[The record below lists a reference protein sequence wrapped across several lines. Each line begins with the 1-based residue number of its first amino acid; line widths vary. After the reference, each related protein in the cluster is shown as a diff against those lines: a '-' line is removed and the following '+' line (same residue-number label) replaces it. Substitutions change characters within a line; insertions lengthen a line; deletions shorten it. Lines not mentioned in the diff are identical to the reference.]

1 MIELLHSTGKRF
13 FSMKFIRYSL
23 VGGLSTLFTLGVT
36 YALTEYQGWNYII
49 PYMISL
55 ALATILNFSLAM
67 QFIFKVKSNHASR
80 FVRYLLVYVLNV
92 VLVTIIEKYLQ
103 IHYALAII
111 SVTIL
116 LFLLKF
122 LIYDHFVFH
131 HERPQNP

>member
-1 MIELLHSTGKRF
+1 MVIELIHSTTKKF
-13 FSMKFIRYSL
+13 FSMKFIRYAL
-23 VGGLSTLFTLGVT
+23 VGGLSTLFTLGAT
-36 YALTEYQGWNYII
+36 YVFAEYQGWNYII

-67 QFIFKVKSNHASR
+67 HFIFKVQSNYASR
-80 FVRYLLVYVLNV
+80 FARYLIVYVINV

-103 IHYALAII
+103 IHYTLAII
-111 SVTIL
+111 SVTII

-131 HERPQNP
+131 KKE